1 MKYIDTSCFV
11 KYYGTEEFEKG
22 IDEITDLIDNAK
34 KGKEIL
40 ISSIFMIGE
49 AVSTFDR
56 WIRIKAITEEEFIKI
71 ITRFFNDIKELNEI
85 GSLILETI
93 NPLFI
98 MFSIEHIIKHHISIN
113 DSIHLYTALTYK
125 PEIEEF
131 ICSDENLIR
140 AAEEENLKVFDPEA

>member
-56 WIRIKAITEEEFIKI
+56 WIRIKAITEEEFI
-71 ITRFFNDIKELNEI
+71 
-85 GSLILETI
+85 
-93 NPLFI
+93 
-98 MFSIEHIIKHHISIN
+98 
-113 DSIHLYTALTYK
+113 
-125 PEIEEF
+125 
-131 ICSDENLIR
+131 CSDKNLIR
-140 AAEEENLKVFDPEA
+140 AAEKENLKVFNPEA